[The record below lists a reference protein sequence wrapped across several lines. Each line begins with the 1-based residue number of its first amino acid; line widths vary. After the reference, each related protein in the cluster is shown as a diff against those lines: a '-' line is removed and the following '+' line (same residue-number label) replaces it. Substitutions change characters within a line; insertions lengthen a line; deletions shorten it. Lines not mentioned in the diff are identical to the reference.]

1 MSSVFD
7 TCTDACGW
15 FAALIAALSY
25 GSFGVPIKAT
35 KDVDAHPLVFQS
47 YKTFVMF
54 VTCWGVKLLGVDI
67 AFTKWGILS
76 GFLWVVGGTGGIYG
90 IRNAGMLWYCFLI
103 FFVISVVSC
112 RLVSLG

>member
-1 MSSVFD
+1 MAAFV
-7 TCTDACGW
+7 
-15 FAALIAALSY
+15 AALTY

-35 KDVDAHPLVFQS
+35 KDVDVHPLVFQS

-67 AFTKWGILS
+67 GFTNWGLLS

-90 IRNAGMLWYCFLI
+90 IRNAGMVPFD
-103 FFVISVVSC
+103 SS
-112 RLVSLG
+112 SK